1 MEGFLHAVSSVT
13 IILLLTATG
22 YFCAERGWMGP
33 QAKAFIGKF
42 TLSVAIPCMSVYGLT
57 NNLTRDLLVQSG
69 SFLLVP
75 LLGTVV
81 ITILSLLVGRLLKL
95 PRKKLGVF
103 MMMCSVSNAIF
114 VGLAMCTELFGDT
127 CTPYVMLYYL
137 INTSFVQLLFLSLV
151 RWSGESRG
159 FDLKMLQKFLTTPA
173 VIAVFVGLA
182 LVWFE
187 VRLPSLVMSYCRYMN
202 NLVTPLA
209 LLLTGYI
216 IHDIGLKNVRLD
228 RDLGIAML
236 FRFLLGQPKR
246 HQLDNLLARNLAD
259 GGFVNQRGVE
269 VIRFELR
276 YGKNLRVIHDNRVTL
291 RVAGTGGLP
300 DKPAVELL
308 PRIVLGN

>member
-22 YFCAERGWMGP
+22 YFCAAMGWMGP

-151 RWSGESRG
+151 RWSARAAALTSRC
-159 FDLKMLQKFLTTPA
+159 
-173 VIAVFVGLA
+173 
-182 LVWFE
+182 
-187 VRLPSLVMSYCRYMN
+187 S
-202 NLVTPLA
+202 
-209 LLLTGYI
+209 
-216 IHDIGLKNVRLD
+216 
-228 RDLGIAML
+228 
-236 FRFLLGQPKR
+236 
-246 HQLDNLLARNLAD
+246 RNS
-259 GGFVNQRGVE
+259 
-269 VIRFELR
+269 
-276 YGKNLRVIHDNRVTL
+276 
-291 RVAGTGGLP
+291 
-300 DKPAVELL
+300 
-308 PRIVLGN
+308 

>member
-1 MEGFLHAVSSVT
+1 MEAFLHAVSSVT

-22 YFCAERGWMGP
+22 YLCAARGWMGP
-33 QAKAFIGKF
+33 QAKAFLGKF
-42 TLSVAIPCMSVYGLT
+42 TLSVAVPCMCIYGLL
-57 NNLTRDLLVQSG
+57 NNLSKELLVQSG

-209 LLLTGYI
+209 LLLTGCI
-216 IHDIGLKNVRLD
+216 IHEIGLKNLRVD
-228 RDLGIAML
+228 RVQAATMS
-236 FRFLLGQPKR
+236 FRFLLSPALSLALCALLGVEG
-246 HQLDNLLARNLAD
+246 LARSVL
-259 GGFVNQRGVE
+259 
-269 VIRFELR
+269 
-276 YGKNLRVIHDNRVTL
+276 
-291 RVAGTGGLP
+291 
-300 DKPAVELL
+300 AVETAMPVVTQTVVAAAEYGADEQLAAQGAALSTLACFVVIPVLTLL
-308 PRIVLGN
+308 L

>member
-22 YFCAERGWMGP
+22 YFCAARGWMGP
-33 QAKAFIGKF
+33 DAKRFISKF
-42 TLSVAIPCMSVYGLT
+42 TMSVAIPCMSVYGLT

-173 VIAVFVGLA
+173 VIAVFIGLA

-236 FRFLLGQPKR
+236 FRFLLAPMLSVALCRAFGVTG
-246 HQLDNLLARNLAD
+246 LAHDVLIVETAMPVVTQTVVAAAEYGAD
-259 GGFVNQRGVE
+259 EEFAAQGAALSTIACFV
-269 VIRFELR
+269 VI
-276 YGKNLRVIHDNRVTL
+276 
-291 RVAGTGGLP
+291 P
-300 DKPAVELL
+300 
-308 PRIVLGN
+308 VLMLIL

>member
-159 FDLKMLQKFLTTPA
+159 FDLRMLQKFLTTPA

-187 VRLPSLVMSYCRYMN
+187 VRLPSL
-202 NLVTPLA
+202 A

-228 RDLGIAML
+228 RDLGIAMA
-236 FRFLLGQPKR
+236 FRFLLAPALSVALCRAFGVTG
-246 HQLDNLLARNLAD
+246 LAHDVLIVETAMPVVTQTVVAAAEYGAD
-259 GGFVNQRGVE
+259 EEFAAQGAALSTIACFV
-269 VIRFELR
+269 VI
-276 YGKNLRVIHDNRVTL
+276 
-291 RVAGTGGLP
+291 P
-300 DKPAVELL
+300 
-308 PRIVLGN
+308 VLMLIL

>member
-1 MEGFLHAVSSVT
+1 
-13 IILLLTATG
+13 
-22 YFCAERGWMGP
+22 
-33 QAKAFIGKF
+33 
-42 TLSVAIPCMSVYGLT
+42 MSVYGLT

-182 LVWFE
+182 LVWFG

-228 RDLGIAML
+228 RDLGIAMI
-236 FRFLLGQPKR
+236 FRFLLAPALSVALCRAFGVTGPCSR
-246 HQLDNLLARNLAD
+246 RAHRRNGDAGRDAD
-259 GGFVNQRGVE
+259 GRRRRGIRRGRGIRRAGRGALHDRVLRRDPRADADFVIKKG
-269 VIRFELR
+269 
-276 YGKNLRVIHDNRVTL
+276 
-291 RVAGTGGLP
+291 A
-300 DKPAVELL
+300 KPLF
-308 PRIVLGN
+308 

>member
-22 YFCAERGWMGP
+22 YFCAAKGWMGP

-81 ITILSLLVGRLLKL
+81 ITILSLLVGRLIKL

-114 VGLAMCTELFGDT
+114 VGLPMCTELFGDT

-137 INTSFVQLLFLSLV
+137 VNTSFVQLVGLSLV
-151 RWSGESRG
+151 RWAGEGGG
-159 FDLKMLQKFLTTPA
+159 FDRRMVKKFLTTPA
-173 VIAVFVGLA
+173 VIGVLVSFVLVFTGIQ
-182 LVWFE
+182 
-187 VRLPSLVMSYCRYMN
+187 LPPLLMSYCKYMN

-216 IHDIGLKNVRLD
+216 IYEIGLKNLKLD
-228 RDLGIAML
+228 RDLALVML
-236 FRFLLGQPKR
+236 FRFLLVP
-246 HQLDNLLARNLAD
+246 
-259 GGFVNQRGVE
+259 GVSFALCE
-269 VIRFELR
+269 VF
-276 YGKNLRVIHDNRVTL
+276 G
-291 RVAGTGGLP
+291 VAGLGRSVLI
-300 DKPAVELL
+300 VETAMPVVTQTVVAAAEYGADEEFAAQGAALSTIACFVVI
-308 PRIVLGN
+308 PVLMLIL

>member
-1 MEGFLHAVSSVT
+1 
-13 IILLLTATG
+13 
-22 YFCAERGWMGP
+22 MGP

-228 RDLGIAML
+228 RDLGIAMI
-236 FRFLLGQPKR
+236 FRFLLAPAALGRAVQGVRRDGPCSR
-246 HQLDNLLARNLAD
+246 RAHRRNGDAGRDAD
-259 GGFVNQRGVE
+259 GRRRRGIRRGRGIRRAGRGALHDRVLRRDSCADADFV
-269 VIRFELR
+269 I
-276 YGKNLRVIHDNRVTL
+276 KK
-291 RVAGTGGLP
+291 VA
-300 DKPAVELL
+300 KPLF
-308 PRIVLGN
+308 

>member
-22 YFCAERGWMGP
+22 YFCAARGWMGP

-57 NNLTRDLLVQSG
+57 NNLTRDLLGQSG

-159 FDLKMLQKFLTTPA
+159 FDLRMLQKFLTTPA
-173 VIAVFVGLA
+173 VIAVFVG
-182 LVWFE
+182 
-187 VRLPSLVMSYCRYMN
+187 
-202 NLVTPLA
+202 
-209 LLLTGYI
+209 
-216 IHDIGLKNVRLD
+216 
-228 RDLGIAML
+228 RDLGIAMV
-236 FRFLLGQPKR
+236 FRL
-246 HQLDNLLARNLAD
+246 LLAPALSVALCRAFGVTGLAHD
-259 GGFVNQRGVE
+259 VLIVETAMPVVTQTVVAAAEYGADEEFAAQGAALSTIACFV
-269 VIRFELR
+269 VI
-276 YGKNLRVIHDNRVTL
+276 
-291 RVAGTGGLP
+291 P
-300 DKPAVELL
+300 
-308 PRIVLGN
+308 VLMLIL

>member
-22 YFCAERGWMGP
+22 YFCAAKGWMGP

-81 ITILSLLVGRLLKL
+81 ITILSLLVGRLIKL

-137 INTSFVQLLFLSLV
+137 VNTSFVQLLFLSLV

-173 VIAVFVGLA
+173 V
-182 LVWFE
+182 
-187 VRLPSLVMSYCRYMN
+187 
-202 NLVTPLA
+202 TPLA

-216 IHDIGLKNVRLD
+216 IHDIGLKNVRID
-228 RDLGIAML
+228 RDLGIAMI
-236 FRFLLGQPKR
+236 FRFLLAPALSVALCRAFGVTG
-246 HQLDNLLARNLAD
+246 LAHDVLIVETAMPVVTQTVVAAAEYGAD
-259 GGFVNQRGVE
+259 EEFAAQGAALSTIACFV
-269 VIRFELR
+269 VI
-276 YGKNLRVIHDNRVTL
+276 
-291 RVAGTGGLP
+291 P
-300 DKPAVELL
+300 
-308 PRIVLGN
+308 VLMLIL